1 MDDRLIRLAGSA
13 SILGGLLTLLV
24 SVPPRWYGLGATDSY
39 VFAPELFSPL
49 WVDRTLVPAL
59 SGLAVIGLLA
69 GLTALV
75 RRDWAAYGRLRRWS
89 SILALLG
96 FSALSAAAIGG
107 LVLAGNQSGTEVFT
121 AIAVLLAGSFGIL
134 LFVPGSIGLGY
145 GYVRAGKRAVGGG
158 LVAVPVLVPVF
169 AYTSLSPIPGLL
181 TMLPVS
187 ITWVL
192 VGRDL
197 RSSAADQGS
206 KR

>member
-1 MDDRLIRLAGSA
+1 MDERSTRFAGFA
-13 SILGGLLTLLV
+13 SVLGGVLTLLV
-24 SVPPRWYGLGATDSY
+24 SVPPRWYGLGETDSY
-39 VFAPELFSPL
+39 VFDPELLSPL
-49 WVDRTLVPAL
+49 WVNRTLVPAL

-69 GLTALV
+69 GLTVLV

-89 SILALLG
+89 SVLALLG
-96 FSALSAAAIGG
+96 FYALSTAAIGG

-121 AIAVLLAGSFGIL
+121 AIAVLVAGGFGIL
-134 LFVPGSIGLGY
+134 FFVPGSIGLGY
-145 GYVRAGKRAVGGG
+145 GYLRAGKRTVGGG

-169 AYTSLSPIPGLL
+169 AYASLSPIPGLL
-181 TMLPVS
+181 TMLPVG

-197 RSSAADQGS
+197 LRSAADQGS